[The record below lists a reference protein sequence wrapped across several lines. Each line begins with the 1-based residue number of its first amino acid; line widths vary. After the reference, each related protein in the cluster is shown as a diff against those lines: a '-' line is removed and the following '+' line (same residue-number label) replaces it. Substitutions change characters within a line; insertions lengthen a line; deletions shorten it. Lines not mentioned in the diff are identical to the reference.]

1 MMSFKKTSFKMVGF
15 DLLELELVD
24 GSVVAK
30 KSSGQSRFSADQ
42 IGEFFV
48 DCKKAGEF

>member
-1 MMSFKKTSFKMVGF
+1 MTNFQKASFKIVGF
-15 DLLELELVD
+15 DELELEIVD

-30 KSSGQSRFSADQ
+30 KSSGQARFSADQ

-48 DCKKAGEF
+48 DCKKLASF